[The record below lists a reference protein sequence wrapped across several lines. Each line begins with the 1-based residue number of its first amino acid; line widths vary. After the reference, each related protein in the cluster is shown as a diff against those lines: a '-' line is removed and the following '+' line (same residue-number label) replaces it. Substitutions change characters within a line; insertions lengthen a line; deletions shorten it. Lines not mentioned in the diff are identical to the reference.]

1 MEMWSQKFQRQ
12 MLVTYP
18 TLKLTYTFKTKHF
31 ENIHIIRVYVH
42 KHILYTYIYLN
53 KEWHLSSTFETLG
66 HRNTVKKYT
75 DLTF

>member
-53 KEWHLSSTFETLG
+53 KE
-66 HRNTVKKYT
+66 
-75 DLTF
+75 